1 MDAAALKGDP
11 GLARDW
17 PAFWEDL
24 EADGEIV
31 MGMLGLAKHQA
42 ALEAMKALKGP
53 EHATYPLLRARL
65 SSPPERLM
73 TPISD
78 MRTSLYGQTVS
89 VRVHSIDEGKEQL
102 YFTNQ
107 DVYNLPL
114 TQLGDVPAAVGLLLY
129 SAFHLLVVDVAFVLF
144 WTQSACIVP
153 KQNTRNIYHNQMNN
167 RVFVLVTM

>member
-89 VRVHSIDEGKEQL
+89 VRVDSIDEGKEQL
-102 YFTNQ
+102 YRVTHQ
-107 DVYNLPL
+107 DVSDLPL
-114 TQLGDVPAAVGLLLY
+114 TQLWDVPAARGPLL
-129 SAFHLLVVDVAFVLF
+129 
-144 WTQSACIVP
+144 
-153 KQNTRNIYHNQMNN
+153 
-167 RVFVLVTM
+167 

>member
-1 MDAAALKGDP
+1 MDAAALRGDP
-11 GLARDW
+11 RLARDW
-17 PAFWEDL
+17 PVFWEDL

-42 ALEAMKALKGP
+42 ALETMKALKGP

-89 VRVHSIDEGKEQL
+89 VSNK
-102 YFTNQ
+102 Y
-107 DVYNLPL
+107 
-114 TQLGDVPAAVGLLLY
+114 
-129 SAFHLLVVDVAFVLF
+129 
-144 WTQSACIVP
+144 
-153 KQNTRNIYHNQMNN
+153 
-167 RVFVLVTM
+167 